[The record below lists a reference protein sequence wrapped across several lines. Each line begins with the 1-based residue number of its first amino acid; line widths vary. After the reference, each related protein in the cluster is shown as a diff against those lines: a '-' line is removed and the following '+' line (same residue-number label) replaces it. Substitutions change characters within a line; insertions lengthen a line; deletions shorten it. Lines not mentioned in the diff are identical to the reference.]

1 MKKTNVMRIL
11 DSKKVDYDQYLYN
24 FEEKSENDLTG
35 DLIGVDNTIVYK
47 TLVTTSKDN
56 NYVFVIPIVKEL
68 DLKKAAKCV
77 NEKKIE
83 MIKQKE
89 LLPLTGY
96 VHGGCSP
103 VGMKKQFITVFDDSI
118 NSKEE
123 IVFNGG
129 QVGSQIKIK
138 TEDIKKIIDYKVC
151 NVTDN

>member
-118 NSKEE
+118 NFKEE

>member
-96 VHGGCSP
+96 VHGGCSL